1 MPSHELVV
9 GVWQRASS
17 VAGVWLG
24 LGLLQW
30 RVVGHHVHDQVRSVN
45 AVVFA
50 GGLGFIMTHLRRFVR
65 YKLDTGFY
73 VFVYE
78 TNGVNVAHGAN
89 PRYVPWFAWCNAVI
103 FNKRV
108 NSLSLSAAS

>member
-1 MPSHELVV
+1 MPSHQLVV

-17 VAGVWLG
+17 AAGVWLG
-24 LGLLQW
+24 LGLLQR

-45 AVVFA
+45 TGLFA
-50 GGLGFIMTHLRRFVR
+50 RGLAFIMTDHRCCCR
-65 YKLDTGFY
+65 YKLDSGFY

-89 PRYVPWFAWCNAVI
+89 PRYVPYVC
-103 FNKRV
+103 
-108 NSLSLSAAS
+108 SL